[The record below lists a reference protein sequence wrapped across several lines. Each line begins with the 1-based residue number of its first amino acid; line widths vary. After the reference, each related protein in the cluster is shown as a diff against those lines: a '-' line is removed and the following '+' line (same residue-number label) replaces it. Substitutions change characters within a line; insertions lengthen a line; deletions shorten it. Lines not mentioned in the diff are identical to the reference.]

1 MFIGL
6 CLLGIPQQLGTEQ
19 ISPLITFPTGYFVF
33 KNENVKVKVKYSFV
47 LRSGLAGLH
56 LVWAYYSLCSFTLI
70 VLKMISLHS
79 PTGTYIKHICPAVA
93 SNVHF

>member
-6 CLLGIPQQLGTEQ
+6 CLLGIPQQLGTGQ

-47 LRSGLAGLH
+47 LRTGLAGLH
-56 LVWAYYSLCSFTLI
+56 LVWAYYMFFHSYSFKNDFFTFSHRDLYQTYMSCSGI
-70 VLKMISLHS
+70 
-79 PTGTYIKHICPAVA
+79 
-93 SNVHF
+93 

>member
-6 CLLGIPQQLGTEQ
+6 CLLGIPQQPGTGQ
-19 ISPLITFPTGYFVF
+19 IVRLIAFPTGYFVF

-47 LRSGLAGLH
+47 LRTGLAGSH

-79 PTGTYIKHICPAVA
+79 PAGTYIKHICPAVA